1 MCTGKCAKCIGVTLY
16 PLAAIS
22 ILCNMLLFFPDWSTR
37 YMKEER
43 VTAEVEYMGGLI
55 GGGVMVLIPAIHI
68 HATGRAGCCANRCG
82 MFLSIAFAAA
92 GVAGALYSFTVA
104 ILGLVNGPTCLFSFA
119 GESVWGAPFSEQYY
133 GRNESYLADRDLWTL
148 CEEPEHVMEFNVAL
162 FSVLIVA
169 GATELLLCGFQVV
182 NGLFGCLC
190 GTCGGKGISAA
201 ACFPRR
207 KIRGVS
213 FTPPLYAA
221 SDKLTIFVTLTCA
234 FRYGREDLDV
244 LGLSFRKDLYIS
256 TFQAFPP
263 LPDEK
268 KPLSRLQERLLKKL
282 GEQAYPFYFMLY
294 YHGEPISVNVHVT
307 NNSTKTVKKV
317 KISVRQYADICLFS
331 TAQYKC
337 PVAQT
342 EAE

>member
-1 MCTGKCAKCIGVTLY
+1 MTFQWSSLLELSPVYTGGASSLYYDIDKILGTAWGQYPRISLETDRWCDRIAGGGAGHSVYKSDPACRRVVCLSERERERERCAELESHRLSLRSGLCTMCTGKCAKCIGVTLY

-190 GTCGGKGISAA
+190 GTCGGKGQRA
-201 ACFPRR
+201 
-207 KIRGVS
+207 
-213 FTPPLYAA
+213 
-221 SDKLTIFVTLTCA
+221 
-234 FRYGREDLDV
+234 
-244 LGLSFRKDLYIS
+244 
-256 TFQAFPP
+256 
-263 LPDEK
+263 
-268 KPLSRLQERLLKKL
+268 
-282 GEQAYPFYFMLY
+282 
-294 YHGEPISVNVHVT
+294 
-307 NNSTKTVKKV
+307 
-317 KISVRQYADICLFS
+317 
-331 TAQYKC
+331 
-337 PVAQT
+337 
-342 EAE
+342 